1 MALSNKPKKSKY
13 QVGDTVFFLSSRKGT
28 QAQIIKVSSS
38 VSNPDND
45 ANGIQENI
53 YYLQGFVKGFAETE
67 LFHSM
72 NALMFEIKG
81 SYLHKWGNS
90 DNVLLQAGDLLT
102 YCDFSYSLLSENTGL
117 PNNFIGIDF
126 SLCNFDGCKLE
137 GATFSG
143 SNLSSCSFRFANL
156 HGTSFGEANI
166 SLCDFRNTNLT
177 NSGLPATANTKS
189 SFKSTVGDGHWDAET
204 TIWIDGNPIG

>member
-13 QVGDTVFFLSSRKGT
+13 QVGDTVFFLSNGKGT

-53 YYLQGFVKGFAETE
+53 YYMEGFVKGFAETE

-72 NALMFEIKG
+72 NALMFNVKG
-81 SYLHKWGNS
+81 DYLNNWNNTTYYS
-90 DNVLLQAGDLLT
+90 NFFNFNLDLT
-102 YCDFSYSLLSENTGL
+102 YSDFSGCDFAAADPLDLNEA
-117 PNNFIGIDF
+117 I
-126 SLCNFDGCKLE
+126 FDGCN
-137 GATFSG
+137 FSNSG
-143 SNLSSCSFRFANL
+143 FGGCDLSNCSFKYAKFKDTYINSA
-156 HGTSFGEANI
+156 
-166 SLCDFRNTNLT
+166 DFRGADLT
-177 NSGLPATANTKS
+177 GCDLPLSANTKS
-189 SFKSTVGDGHWDAET
+189 SFKSVVGDGHWDPET